1 MSSESAFEKRYVDPK
16 DQSNVEGLL
25 EHFNLPPKAIAFLRK
40 NKRQVQVA
48 IAVVLI
54 TVVAFSLYRSY
65 LEKRV
70 EEAASSLA
78 VAIKEPVDSRAG
90 ALQKV
95 ADTYDDTGSGTWADV
110 ELGHLAMSEERFEDA
125 AAIYLKVREGIKDDN
140 PLYGLVTA
148 GQAQALEAA
157 GKQDEAYAVFDLLKV
172 VEGYQYTAYSGLAR
186 ILEAKGEVEKAIAIY
201 GQYLTILTADEGS
214 ERQKSIIEERIARLK
229 TKK

>member
-1 MSSESAFEKRYVDPK
+1 MSSDSAFEKRYVDPK

-25 EHFNLPPKAIAFLRK
+25 EHFNLPPKVIVFLRK
-40 NKRQVQVA
+40 NKRKVQVA

-54 TVVAFSLYRSY
+54 AVVAFSLYRSY

-70 EEAASSLA
+70 EEAASALA
-78 VAIKEPVDSRAG
+78 VAVKEPVESRAG
-90 ALQKV
+90 ALQNV
-95 ADTYDDTGSGTWADV
+95 AGKYDDTTSGTWANV
-110 ELGHLAMSEERFEDA
+110 ELGHLAMTEERYEDA
-125 AAIYLKVREGIKDDN
+125 AGIYLKVREGLKEGN
-140 PLYGLVTA
+140 PLYGLAMT

-186 ILEAKGEVEKAIAIY
+186 ILEAKGEIDKAIAIY
-201 GQYLTILTADEGS
+201 GQYLAILTADEGS
-214 ERQKSIIEERIARLK
+214 DRQNTIIEERIARLK

>member
-48 IAVVLI
+48 IAIVLI
-54 TVVAFSLYRSY
+54 AVVAFSLYRSY
-65 LEKRV
+65 RENRI
-70 EEAASSLA
+70 EEAASALA
-78 VAIKEPVDSRAG
+78 VAVKEPAESRAD

-95 ADTYDDTGSGTWADV
+95 ADKYDDTSSGTWAKV
-110 ELGHLAMSEERFEDA
+110 ELGHLAISEERYEDA
-125 AAIYLKVREGIKDDN
+125 SGIYLNVREGIKVDN
-140 PLYGLVTA
+140 PLYGLVIA

-157 GKQDEAYAVFDLLKV
+157 GKRDEAYAVFDLLKV
-172 VEGYQYTAYSGLAR
+172 VDGYQYTAYSGLAR
-186 ILEAKGEVEKAIAIY
+186 VLEAKGEIEEAIAIY
-201 GQYLTILTADEGS
+201 GQYLTILAADEGS
-214 ERQKSIIEERIARLK
+214 DRQKTIIEERIARLK